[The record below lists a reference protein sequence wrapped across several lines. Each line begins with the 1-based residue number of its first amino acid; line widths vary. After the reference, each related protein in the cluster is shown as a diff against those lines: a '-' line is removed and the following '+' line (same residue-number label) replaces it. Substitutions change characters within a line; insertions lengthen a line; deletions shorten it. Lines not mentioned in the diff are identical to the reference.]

1 MQYKVIDLVYHNM
14 EALIGSKI
22 GFPGFTQMIS
32 FYFLGLGVLLYFSK
46 SEEGII

>member
-22 GFPGFTQMIS
+22 GFPDFTQMIILFS
-32 FYFLGLGVLLYFSK
+32 GSWSSIVLFK
-46 SEEGII
+46 I